1 MKNNYSISRLS
12 LLSGAAALS
21 LFAGEPVLAD
31 TTGQNS
37 GQETDNLFT
46 RMQSDINVQLNTEDF
61 PAVYANFCKLNPNI
75 QSIIDYYVIAN
86 NEDKIYIQDIPKY
99 TSLNDESYISD
110 NPNMRYRSFP
120 LLNWMYN
127 SITWADE
134 PMKFYYL
141 VKGSWAVAPIYNIT
155 PDRNAKPTGRFVM
168 PIAIG
173 MNDRFLNI
181 DTPFY
186 QSDCK
191 TDNFCEDNLNGMN
204 PFRTILMITRDNDGY
219 CTEYFFKPRR
229 VDTEY
234 ALDSEV
240 VRNEARLFA
249 PHGNFRFELSQEKW
263 ESTDK
268 KVKGSFTYKL
278 STLTIDGKTYKMIP
292 GGNPFNKGSGYLKGE
307 GPYKEKWYYMYQTGN
322 IDHIYVDTENPK
334 YHLGDKVVVTVFS
347 RGNDANNSAGS
358 TRFVLYPCRNIPYGT
373 TRTCGYLY
381 LKQLTKTINKYKY

>member
-46 RMQSDINVQLNTEDF
+46 RMQSDINVRLNTEDF

-358 TRFVLYPCRNIPYGT
+358 TRFVLYPA
-373 TRTCGYLY
+373 
-381 LKQLTKTINKYKY
+381 KKK